1 MRHCVEVVGSDI
13 TGQSAVGGSN
23 MTRPLPANPLVRS
36 KSRDLIYSLGQP
48 NNAITM
54 NMMNELRRSL
64 TEQEKSGWSDLTS
77 LAQLK
82 TQVIKYRKV
91 EQLLHDSCACLKR
104 CDYFQSE
111 LEGALIS
118 SFMFEQL
125 ATPQKYI
132 ELILLMRPMAFECHK
147 KTLLLRIEGIVNK
160 LNAVRDIE
168 QKEAKDSFRSM
179 IQRGEMAIVE
189 QMKVMLEQSKGA
201 GILTY
206 CEEAFGL
213 LQKLTCY
220 IKPFFEKPLSIKVIK
235 QLGLYQFFNQIV
247 VGVMQRS
254 FQSSSYSLSSSFV
267 EAVRELLDAKKVFVR
282 DEHSFSLFCCIGS
295 GEKQVSISQMHYM
308 DQLLRDLDA
317 QPGDSLFY
325 PQLFKCG

>member
-1 MRHCVEVVGSDI
+1 MQRCVEVVGSDV

-23 MTRPLPANPLVRS
+23 LTRPLPADPSGRS
-36 KSRDLIYSLGQP
+36 KPRDLIYSLGQP

-64 TEQEKSGWSDLTS
+64 TDQEKSGWSDLTS
-77 LAQLK
+77 LAQLE
-82 TQVIKYRKV
+82 TQVVKYRIV

-104 CDYFQSE
+104 CDYFQSD

-125 ATPQKYI
+125 AAPQKYI
-132 ELILLMRPMAFECHK
+132 ELILLMRPAAFECHI

-160 LNAVRDIE
+160 LNAVSEIE
-168 QKEAKDSFRSM
+168 QKEAKDSFQSM
-179 IQRGEMAIVE
+179 VQRGEMAIVE
-189 QMKVMLEQSKGA
+189 QMKIMLEQSKGA

-213 LQKLTCY
+213 LQKLTRY

-254 FQSSSYSLSSSFV
+254 FQPFSHSLSLSFV
-267 EAVRELLDAKKVFVR
+267 EAVRELLDAKKEFVR
-282 DEHSFSLFCCIGS
+282 DEHLFSLFCCMGPIEG
-295 GEKQVSISQMHYM
+295 QVSESQMHYIN
-308 DQLLRDLDA
+308 DLLSNIES
-317 QPGDSLFY
+317 QSGDSLSY
-325 PQLFKCG
+325 